1 MNDIAWLLAP
11 PNPGVFSHLNASF
24 SKLHSCTPKLD
35 EMKNSYFLDFSNSDL
50 RAIISAPIFY
60 KSIF

>member
-1 MNDIAWLLAP
+1 MNNIAWLLAP
-11 PNPGVFSHLNASF
+11 PNPGVFSYLNASF
-24 SKLHSCTPKLD
+24 CKLHSCTPKLD